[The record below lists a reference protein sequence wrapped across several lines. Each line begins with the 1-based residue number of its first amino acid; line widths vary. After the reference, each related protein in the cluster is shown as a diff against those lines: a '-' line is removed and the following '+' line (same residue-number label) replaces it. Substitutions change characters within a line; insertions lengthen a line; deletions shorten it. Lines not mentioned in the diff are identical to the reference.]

1 MTPAQTEQG
10 TASHHRQEKS
20 CCNFLQHTSTFFSSL
35 SYSLLSYFL
44 YSYVT
49 GVKKNGKIMILW
61 AFLRRYLS
69 KQKKRSWFKSLVKV
83 DCFLNRFSLWSYSGA
98 ESVMLSDTSMCLTA
112 FGWYYCQ
119 RDKIEIDFI
128 SGSADFTFHRHRR
141 KQKVAV
147 ILFPFQQFFLL
158 FKRNI
163 LPGWKTIFVS
173 LFDYR
178 KREMSLFQINSI

>member
-1 MTPAQTEQG
+1 
-10 TASHHRQEKS
+10 
-20 CCNFLQHTSTFFSSL
+20 
-35 SYSLLSYFL
+35 
-44 YSYVT
+44 
-49 GVKKNGKIMILW
+49 MILW

-128 SGSADFTFHRHRR
+128 SVSADFTFHRHRR

-147 ILFPFQQFFLL
+147 ILFPFQQFFFYLKGIFCLL
-158 FKRNI
+158 EKPFLSRFSITGSERCRYSKSTVYKKSLCTINKGVEFKYWI
-163 LPGWKTIFVS
+163 LNLLVTVYFYS
-173 LFDYR
+173 L
-178 KREMSLFQINSI
+178 SL